1 MRRVEIQRR
10 VAADSG
16 GGAAVA
22 GAGDHGCEGGPRARR
37 DDVAGAGGEDA
48 AIYAV
53 QVLATVVGDSTG
65 SRLFYALVDPAIVDE
80 ASMGYDPL
88 DGAGGFITFLSADS
102 ERAAEAVRI
111 AKAEFRKFAQEGP
124 TEEEA
129 RAAKNKI
136 ASASTLK
143 GELPMGR
150 LTSVGF
156 DWVYRKEYVPLAEQ
170 IDKMFAVTGEQIL
183 ELARKYDL
191 ANPAVVAL
199 GPLQQIQ

>member
-1 MRRVEIQRR
+1 MEIQRR

-48 AIYAV
+48 AIYAA

-111 AKAEFRKFAQEGP
+111 AKAEFPKFAQEGP
-124 TEEEA
+124 TEERPRGEEQNRLRLHA
-129 RAAKNKI
+129 QGRAADGPADIWSGLIGSYRRNTCRWQ
-136 ASASTLK
+136 SRST
-143 GELPMGR
+143 R
-150 LTSVGF
+150 
-156 DWVYRKEYVPLAEQ
+156 
-170 IDKMFAVTGEQIL
+170 IFAVTGEQIL